1 MTNTTTHTPQDKHE
15 LLNRDWGFLRII
27 NYRGVLVEKI
37 LGGYVVIK
45 KTVVSTPEEVDKVID
60 EAAGWLNESI
70 KQ

>member
-15 LLNRDWGFLRII
+15 LLTRDWGFLRVI
-27 NYRGVLVEKI
+27 NYRGLLVEKI

-60 EAAGWLNESI
+60 LALDSLDKSI